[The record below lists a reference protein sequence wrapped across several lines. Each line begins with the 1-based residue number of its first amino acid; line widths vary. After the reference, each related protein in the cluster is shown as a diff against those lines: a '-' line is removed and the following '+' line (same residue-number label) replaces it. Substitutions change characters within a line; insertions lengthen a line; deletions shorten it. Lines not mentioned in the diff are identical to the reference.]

1 MRKKELRRKK
11 GRLSPR
17 MFRRFQYQ
25 GRVQRRKTRPM
36 QKLSRVNSRGNLRKL
51 LKERILIFQGKKR
64 LVRNL
69 HQRRRNPFSVVS
81 LLGARAKNQKVILE
95 ALLLKRQ
102 KRKKVS
108 KETRSSRV
116 RVCQQSLKIKLNYR
130 L

>member
-25 GRVQRRKTRPM
+25 GRVQRRKMRPM
-36 QKLSRVNSRGNLRKL
+36 QKLPRVNSQRNLRKL
-51 LKERILIFQGKKR
+51 LKERILIFQRKKR

-69 HQRRRNPFSVVS
+69 HQRRRNPFLVVS
-81 LLGARAKNQKVILE
+81 LLDARAKNQKAILE

-102 KRKKVS
+102 KRKKVL

-116 RVCQQSLKIKLNYR
+116 EVGQQSLKMILNYT

>member
-17 MFRRFQYQ
+17 MFRRLQYQ
-25 GRVQRRKTRPM
+25 GRAQRRKMRPM
-36 QKLSRVNSRGNLRKL
+36 QKLSRVNSQGNLRKL
-51 LKERILIFQGKKR
+51 LKERILIFQRKKR

-69 HQRRRNPFSVVS
+69 HQRRRNPFLVVS
-81 LLGARAKNQKVILE
+81 LLGARAKNQKAILE

-102 KRKKVS
+102 KRKKVL

-116 RVCQQSLKIKLNYR
+116 EVGQQSLKMILHYT